1 MAQRI
6 GSAAGRRYLMKGM
19 NRLSNWASGMFVAV
33 VAMCAHSLLAG
44 GVVEAAQPSVETPPV
59 LSAKQFLPPQLLAGP
74 RFRVDEQVPTSDLV
88 ARFTLRSDF
97 GAFEAHGRE
106 ILRVR
111 VAELA
116 AMEQLEA
123 TSKTET
129 FLKAAGNAAVRPV
142 HAASNIIMSP
152 VETAKGIPAGV
163 GRFYD
168 RMKMGGQHIAE
179 AASDSGK
186 SEEEK
191 AAEVSRRVGS
201 VSVDVLGYDDE
212 RRALA
217 KRLQVDPYTTNPVL
231 AQKLTDVAWVAFSGR
246 VGVNALASVAVPG
259 SMALSATSITND
271 MVWDTKPADLLKR
284 HAETLAAM
292 GVADKETH
300 ALLKNQ
306 WYSLTVL
313 TLFMNGLERLPGATG
328 RPEVVALAAGAA
340 SEDDAQFFTGVVQML
355 ARHQETVAPLVRLVA
370 RGTVIGYTRTGAVVV
385 TAPVDYLS
393 WTQRISD
400 FARRTDLKAK
410 ERSIWLSG
418 RMSPRAQQEFQALGW
433 VVHEEALR
441 PNAAGS

>member
-1 MAQRI
+1 
-6 GSAAGRRYLMKGM
+6 MKRM
-19 NRLSNWASGMFVAV
+19 WQSSKVFAILVASVASGAV
-33 VAMCAHSLLAG
+33 SLLAG
-44 GVVEAAQPSVETPPV
+44 GIAAGAQPSVETPPV

-97 GAFEAHGRE
+97 GAFEAHGVE
-106 ILRVR
+106 MLRVR

-116 AMEQLEA
+116 AIEQLEA
-123 TSKTET
+123 TSKTGT
-129 FLKAAGNAAVRPV
+129 FLKAAGSAAARPV
-142 HAASNIIMSP
+142 QSASNIIMSP
-152 VETAKGIPAGV
+152 VETAKGIPGGV
-163 GRFYD
+163 SRFYD
-168 RMKMGGQHIAE
+168 RLKMGGQHIAE

-186 SEEEK
+186 SDEEK

-217 KRLQVDPYTTNPVL
+217 KSLHVDPYTTNPVL
-231 AQKLTDVAWVAFSGR
+231 AEKLTDVAWVAFSGR
-246 VGVNALASVAVPG
+246 LGVNTLVSVAVPG

-292 GVADKETH
+292 GVADKDTR

-313 TLFMNGLERLPGATG
+313 TVFMNGLERLPGATG
-328 RPEVVALAAGAA
+328 RPEVVTLAAGAA

-355 ARHQETVAPLVRLVA
+355 ARYQETTGPIVRLVA
-370 RGTVIGYTRTGAVVV
+370 RGTVIGYNRTGAVVV
-385 TAPVDYLS
+385 PAPVDYLS
-393 WTQRISD
+393 WTQRIGN

-410 ERSIWLSG
+410 ERSVWLSG
-418 RMSPRAQQEFQALGW
+418 RISPRAKQEFEALGW
-433 VVHEEALR
+433 EVHEEALR
-441 PNAAGS
+441 PKAAGS